1 MLQLRRLLVAVML
14 LAAGAFAA
22 LNQTI
27 SVGAFSSA
35 DAAKACIAEVKKH
48 LMQDQTVGALLNEGR
63 FSFTV
68 EPVKGFYRPELT
80 GFTDE
85 SDLHVVMTAVKGV
98 VPDAYYVTRTAA
110 TLETPTA
117 PAAAPVP
124 VQEEEGI
131 FVVDETDV
139 VEEAPAVE
147 ALELL
152 PAAAAPVPTTVTPEP
167 KGPATATVDTV
178 PAPVASTEVTAGSDL
193 PEPPLDDTSSM
204 LLYSIILALVAL
216 LILLY
221 IARRKRHTSDLFPQH
236 EKVNFEE
243 LVEKFAATSA
253 AEHAPETE
261 RAAEAP
267 EVPETAPVEEEF
279 EPEPAVKIEEIPF
292 YEEMA
297 EEPAPVIFETYEEE
311 MPEAAQEAPETAVE
325 VPAAPIAPAK
335 TVTRKKR
342 ELPEELGSVT
352 KERLAEFAG
361 NRILIAEDN
370 LINQKVISRLLEG
383 SGMEIVIANNGRE
396 ALDMLNENPDY
407 DMVLMDAHM
416 PVMDGFEATRA
427 IREDSRFDAITI
439 VALSGDVG
447 ADDIRK
453 MREAGMEE
461 QLAKPLRVDALYA
474 VMYQYLNL
482 ASETTKEEEE
492 ETLPELKTH
501 GVDTALNAAVG
512 LEICAGD
519 KEMYAEILDEFVAS
533 YNQADNLVHSYIR
546 ANDDSKL
553 VAFMLDIKGVASNIG
568 ADALAEAAETLR
580 EAVLINR
587 VNAYVKLSDAFATT
601 LHKTMAA
608 IESFKT
614 TL

>member
-1 MLQLRRLLVAVML
+1 MLQLRRLLVAVLL

-22 LNQTI
+22 LNQAI

-35 DAAKACIAEVKKH
+35 DAAQARITEVKNH
-48 LMQDQTVGALLNEGR
+48 LMQDEAVAALLNEKH

-68 EPVKGFYRPELT
+68 EQVKGLYRSELT

-85 SDLHVVMTAVKGV
+85 ADLPVVMSSVKGV
-98 VPDAYYVTRTAA
+98 VPDAYYVTRAA
-110 TLETPTA
+110 TAVTPAA

-131 FVVDETDV
+131 FVVDETNV
-139 VEEAPAVE
+139 IEEVPAVE
-147 ALELL
+147 TPEPV
-152 PAAAAPVPTTVTPEP
+152 PAATAPVTVTPEP
-167 KGPATATVDTV
+167 KGPATAIVDTV
-178 PAPVASTEVTAGSDL
+178 PAPVASTEVTASSDL
-193 PEPPLDDTSSM
+193 PEPPLDGTSSM

-221 IARRKRHTSDLFPQH
+221 IARRKRRSSELFPPH
-236 EKVNFEE
+236 EKADLETLAE
-243 LVEKFAATSA
+243 DFAETA
-253 AEHAPETE
+253 AAAHAPEAPVVPEETYEPEPETE
-261 RAAEAP
+261 QPIETLYEPEPMEVEETTFYEAP
-267 EVPETAPVEEEF
+267 APEPEESYTEAVETEAPVEVPEV
-279 EPEPAVKIEEIPF
+279 
-292 YEEMA
+292 
-297 EEPAPVIFETYEEE
+297 
-311 MPEAAQEAPETAVE
+311 QEA
-325 VPAAPIAPAK
+325 VPAAAA
-335 TVTRKKR
+335 TRKKR
-342 ELPEELGSVT
+342 DLPAELGAVT

-361 NRILIAEDN
+361 NRLLIAEDN

-383 SGMEIVIANNGRE
+383 SGMDIVIANNGQE
-396 ALDMLNENPDY
+396 ALDMLNENPNY
-407 DMVLMDAHM
+407 NMVLMDAHM
-416 PVMDGFEATRA
+416 PVMDGFEATQA
-427 IREDSRFDAITI
+427 IRQDPRFDAIAV

-482 ASETTKEEEE
+482 ASEAVEEAEEEM
-492 ETLPELKTH
+492 LPELKTH
-501 GVDTALNAAVG
+501 GADTALNAAVG
-512 LEICAGD
+512 LDICAGD
-519 KEMYAEILDEFVAS
+519 KVMYAEILDEFVTS
-533 YNQADNLVHSYIR
+533 YNQADNLVHTYIR
-546 ANDDSKL
+546 ANDDTKL
-553 VAFMLDIKGVASNIG
+553 VAFMLDVKGVASNIG

-587 VNAYVKLSDAFATT
+587 VEEYNTLADAFATT

-608 IESFKT
+608 IDSFKA

>member
-22 LNQTI
+22 LNQAI

-35 DAAKACIAEVKKH
+35 DAAQARIAEVKNH
-48 LMQDQTVGALLNEGR
+48 LMQDEAVAALLNKAR

-68 EPVKGFYRPELT
+68 EQVKGLYRSELT

-85 SDLHVVMTAVKGV
+85 TDLHAVMTSVKGV
-98 VPDAYYVTRTAA
+98 VPDAYYVTRTAVTA
-110 TLETPTA
+110 EARTA

-139 VEEAPAVE
+139 VAETPAVGTPE
-147 ALELL
+147 PL
-152 PAAAAPVPTTVTPEP
+152 PAAAAPVPATVTPAP
-167 KGPATATVDTV
+167 KGPATAIVDTV
-178 PAPVASTEVTAGSDL
+178 PAPVASTEVTASSDL
-193 PEPPLDDTSSM
+193 PEPPLDGTSSM

-221 IARRKRHTSDLFPQH
+221 IARRKRQPSDLFPQH
-236 EKVNFEE
+236 EKADFEE
-243 LVEKFAATSA
+243 LAEKFTASSA
-253 AEHAPETE
+253 AEHVPETE
-261 RAAEAP
+261 TAAEAP
-267 EVPETAPVEEEF
+267 EAPETAPIEEEF
-279 EPEPAVKIEEIPF
+279 KPEPAVKIEETPF
-292 YEEMA
+292 YEEAA
-297 EEPAPVIFETYEEE
+297 EEPAPVVFETFEEE
-311 MPEAAQEAPETAVE
+311 MPEAAQEAPEAALE
-325 VPAAPIAPAK
+325 VPAAPVTPAE

-342 ELPEELGSVT
+342 ELPADLGSVT

-361 NRILIAEDN
+361 NRLLIAEDN

-396 ALDMLNENPDY
+396 ALNMLNENPNY
-407 DMVLMDAHM
+407 NMVLMDAHM
-416 PVMDGFEATRA
+416 PVMDGFEATQA
-427 IREDSRFDAITI
+427 IRQDPRFDAITV

-482 ASETTKEEEE
+482 ASEAVEDEEEE
-492 ETLPELKTH
+492 ALPELKTH
-501 GVDTALNAAVG
+501 GADTALNAAVG
-512 LEICAGD
+512 LDICAGD
-519 KEMYAEILDEFVAS
+519 KVMYAEILDEFVAS
-533 YNQADNLVHSYIR
+533 YNQADNLVRSYLR
-546 ANDDSKL
+546 ANDDTKL
-553 VAFMLDIKGVASNIG
+553 VAFMLDVKGVASNIG

-587 VNAYVKLSDAFATT
+587 VDEYVKLADAFAAT